1 MSHKPNALKSRLI
14 SFFMQN
20 PTEELTVDD
29 ICIKFDCTEMQ
40 ARTTRARINSES
52 MVRLEIVRVV
62 KLAKVA

>member
-29 ICIKFDCTEMQ
+29 IFIKFDCTEMQ
-40 ARTTRARINSES
+40 ARTTLARINSES